1 MELIIDIPFLIAL
14 TIGLT
19 EIIKRLFPLNGDLAK
34 RFIPAIALLSGVAL
48 TLLWLGQSNESILK
62 GIFIGL
68 SGSGLWS
75 GSKATLG
82 KS

>member
-1 MELIIDIPFLIAL
+1 MMELAIDIPFLIAL

-19 EIIKRLFPLNGDLAK
+19 EIIKRLAGLKEEFGK

-75 GSKATLG
+75 QIKTIKGN
-82 KS
+82 